1 MTDKRDSD
9 RQTVGTTREQR
20 LADTFVAL
28 ADTLVDDYDIV
39 ELLDHLVNACV
50 ELLGVAAAGLLLDD
64 QKGNLAVVASSSEE
78 TRLLEVFQL
87 QNDEG
92 PCLDCVRRGASVVS
106 GDLREDV
113 SRWPLFVPAA
123 VAAGFLSVTA
133 VPLRLRDHTIGGLN
147 LFDDSAQSMPP
158 DDRRLAQAL
167 ADVATIGILHR
178 RSAHRSTMVAEQL
191 QHALNSRIVIEQ
203 AKGVLAE
210 RSNMTMQSAF
220 EVLRRHARNHN
231 LKLTDV
237 ALAVVR
243 GELFVTG
250 NGTGIASAPEA

>member
-1 MTDKRDSD
+1 MTEKDDSH
-9 RQTVGTTREQR
+9 RPTMGKAREQT

-39 ELLDHLVNACV
+39 ELLDQLVHACV
-50 ELLGVAAAGLLLDD
+50 ELLGVAAAGMLLDD

-78 TRLLEVFQL
+78 SRLLEVFQL

-92 PCLDCVRRGASVVS
+92 PCLDCVRSGVPVS
-106 GDLREDV
+106 YGDLRTEV
-113 SRWPLFVPAA
+113 ARWPLFVPAA
-123 VAAGFLSVTA
+123 LAAGFLSVTA
-133 VPLRLRDHTIGGLN
+133 VPLRLRDQTIGGLN
-147 LFDDSAQSMPP
+147 LFDSEARAVAP
-158 DDRRLAQAL
+158 DDQRMAQAL
-167 ADVATIGILHR
+167 ADMATIGILHR
-178 RSAHRSTMVAEQL
+178 RSAHRSTVVAEQL

-210 RSNMTMQSAF
+210 RSNISMERAF

-243 GELFVTG
+243 GELFATG
-250 NGTGIASAPEA
+250 NAPGGTPQA